1 MFLHQ
6 EVILLYSLDTVDDVG
21 ELRVLDQGGE
31 GRCGGGTRGGLEK
44 KIHQR
49 GEVAA
54 DLTGLLFRPVWSENN
69 QFWYSVLLVIMIK

>member
-1 MFLHQ
+1 MLVEIFTMFLHQ

-44 KIHQR
+44 KIH
-49 GEVAA
+49 
-54 DLTGLLFRPVWSENN
+54 
-69 QFWYSVLLVIMIK
+69 